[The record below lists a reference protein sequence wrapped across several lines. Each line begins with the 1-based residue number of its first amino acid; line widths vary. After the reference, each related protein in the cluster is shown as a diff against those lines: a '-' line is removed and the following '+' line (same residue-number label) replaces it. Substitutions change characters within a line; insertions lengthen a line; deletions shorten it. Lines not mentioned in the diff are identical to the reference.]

1 LVNNRI
7 VVFGVFMKSLLYSAV
22 MGVAAAVPSVASA
35 SPLSLAQA
43 VELAVQRS
51 QAVTAAR
58 AGALASTQTARAAGQ
73 LPDPMLSVGIENL
86 PVTGP
91 DRMRTTADSM
101 TMKRVGISQE
111 WVSAEKRALRQA
123 SAMAMAER
131 ESASAWAAAAES
143 RLQAALAF
151 VDAFYASE
159 ALVLTKLNERYALE
173 DFEAGKARF
182 ASAGASSQEV
192 LQLTAACGVAGDD
205 SAEVEQ
211 LHASALVTLQRWVG
225 VRPDGL
231 ARPALPASLN
241 EQAFVAA
248 HPAVWQSQ
256 RDIDLA
262 RAEAASTASNRKPN
276 WTWQAAYGQRTG
288 YSDMVS
294 VGVNI
299 PLAIAPG
306 ERQDQETAA
315 KLALVDKAIAAH
327 EESARMAVAEFRA
340 LTSDAHRLTQRI
352 AQYQSGVITPVKQRV
367 QAALA
372 GYRSNQVSLMA
383 LFEARYADVQAQR
396 KLLDLQRDLAKVQA
410 QLAFKPVS
418 GGAQ

>member
-1 LVNNRI
+1 
-7 VVFGVFMKSLLYSAV
+7 MKSLFYSAA
-22 MGVAAAVPSVASA
+22 MGMVAVVPAIVLAT
-35 SPLSLAQA
+35 PLSLEQA
-43 VELAVQRS
+43 LELAAQRS
-51 QAVTAAR
+51 QAVLAAR
-58 AGALASTQTARAAGQ
+58 VGAEAATQAARAAGQ

-91 DRMRTTADSM
+91 DRMRTTAESM

-111 WVSAEKRALRQA
+111 WVSAEKRALRQNA
-123 SAMAMAER
+123 AMAMAER
-131 ESASAWAAAAES
+131 ESASVLAAAADS

-192 LQLTAACGVAGDD
+192 LQLTAARGVAGDD

-231 ARPALPASLN
+231 ARPALPASLD

-262 RAEAASTASNRKPN
+262 RAEAAYTASNRKPN

-327 EESARMAVAEFRA
+327 GESARMAVAEFRA

-372 GYRSNQVSLMA
+372 GYRSNQVPLVA
-383 LFEARYADVQAQR
+383 LFEARYAEVHALR

-410 QLAFKPVS
+410 LLVFKPVS

>member
-1 LVNNRI
+1 
-7 VVFGVFMKSLLYSAV
+7 MKSLLYSAA
-22 MGVAAAVPSVASA
+22 MGMAAAVPAAPTVASA
-35 SPLSLAQA
+35 SPLSLAQT

-51 QAVTAAR
+51 QAVVAAR

-101 TMKRVGISQE
+101 TMKRVGISHE

-192 LQLTAACGVAGDD
+192 LQLTAARGVAGDD
-205 SAEVEQ
+205 SADVEQ

-225 VRPDGL
+225 VRPDSL
-231 ARPALPASLN
+231 ARPALPASLD

-327 EESARMAVAEFRA
+327 EESARMAVAEFRT
-340 LTSDAHRLTQRI
+340 LTSDAQRLTQRI
-352 AQYQSGVITPVKQRV
+352 TQYQSGVITPVRQRV
-367 QAALA
+367 QTALA
-372 GYRSNQVSLMA
+372 GYRSNQVPLMA
-383 LFEARYADVQAQR
+383 LFEARYAEVQAQR

-418 GGAQ
+418 GDAQ

>member
-1 LVNNRI
+1 
-7 VVFGVFMKSLLYSAV
+7 MKSLLYSAV
-22 MGVAAAVPSVASA
+22 MGVVAAAPSVASA
-35 SPLSLAQA
+35 SPLSLAQT

-51 QAVTAAR
+51 QAVVAAH

-111 WVSAEKRALRQA
+111 WVSAQKRALRQA

-131 ESASAWAAAAES
+131 ESASALAAAAES

-192 LQLTAACGVAGDD
+192 LQLTAARGVAGDD

-231 ARPALPASLN
+231 ARPALPASLD

-288 YSDMVS
+288 YADMVS

-340 LTSDAHRLTQRI
+340 LTSDAQRLTQRI

-372 GYRSNQVSLMA
+372 GYRSNQVPLVA
-383 LFEARYADVQAQR
+383 LFEARYAEVQALR

-410 QLAFKPVS
+410 LLVFKPVS

>member
-1 LVNNRI
+1 
-7 VVFGVFMKSLLYSAV
+7 
-22 MGVAAAVPSVASA
+22 
-35 SPLSLAQA
+35 
-43 VELAVQRS
+43 
-51 QAVTAAR
+51 
-58 AGALASTQTARAAGQ
+58 
-73 LPDPMLSVGIENL
+73 ML
-86 PVTGP
+86 T
-91 DRMRTTADSM
+91 
-101 TMKRVGISQE
+101 
-111 WVSAEKRALRQA
+111 
-123 SAMAMAER
+123 
-131 ESASAWAAAAES
+131 SASALAAAAES

-192 LQLTAACGVAGDD
+192 LQLTAARGVAGDD
-205 SAEVEQ
+205 SAVVEQ

-231 ARPALPASLN
+231 ARPALPASLD

-315 KLALVDKAIAAH
+315 KLALVDKAVAAH
-327 EESARMAVAEFRA
+327 DESARMAVAEFRA

-352 AQYQSGVITPVKQRV
+352 TQYQSRVITPVKQRV

-372 GYRSNQVSLMA
+372 GYRSNQVPLVA
-383 LFEARYADVQAQR
+383 LFEARYAEVQALR

-418 GGAQ
+418 GDAQ

>member
-1 LVNNRI
+1 
-7 VVFGVFMKSLLYSAV
+7 MKSLLYSAAIG
-22 MGVAAAVPSVASA
+22 MVAMMPAVVSA
-35 SPLSLAQA
+35 SPLSLEQGL
-43 VELAVQRS
+43 ELAVQRS
-51 QAVTAAR
+51 QAVVAAR

-91 DRMRTTADSM
+91 DRMRTTAESM

-123 SAMAMAER
+123 SALAMAER
-131 ESASAWAAAAES
+131 ESASALAAAADS

-151 VDAFYASE
+151 VDAFYAGE
-159 ALVLTKLNERYALE
+159 VLVLTKLNERYALE
-173 DFEAGKARF
+173 DFEAAKARF
-182 ASAGASSQEV
+182 ASAGASGQEV
-192 LQLTAACGVAGDD
+192 LQLTAARGVAGDD

-225 VRPDGL
+225 VLPGGL

-306 ERQDQETAA
+306 ERQDKETAA

-372 GYRSNQVSLMA
+372 GYRSNQVPLVA
-383 LFEARYADVQAQR
+383 LFEARYAEVQAQR

>member
-1 LVNNRI
+1 
-7 VVFGVFMKSLLYSAV
+7 MKSLLYSAV
-22 MGVAAAVPSVASA
+22 MGVVAAAPSVASA
-35 SPLSLAQA
+35 SPLSLAQT

-51 QAVTAAR
+51 QAVVAAH

-111 WVSAEKRALRQA
+111 WVSAQKRALRQA

-131 ESASAWAAAAES
+131 ESASALAAAAES

-192 LQLTAACGVAGDD
+192 LQLTAARGVAGDD

-231 ARPALPASLN
+231 ARPALPASLD

-262 RAEAASTASNRKPN
+262 RAEAAYTASNRKPN

-372 GYRSNQVSLMA
+372 GYRSNQVPLVA
-383 LFEARYADVQAQR
+383 LIEARYAEVQALR

-410 QLAFKPVS
+410 LLVFKPVS

>member
-1 LVNNRI
+1 
-7 VVFGVFMKSLLYSAV
+7 MKSLLYSAA
-22 MGVAAAVPSVASA
+22 MGMAVAVPAVPTLALA
-35 SPLSLAQA
+35 NPLSLAQA
-43 VELAVQRS
+43 LELAVQRS
-51 QAVTAAR
+51 QAVVAAR
-58 AGALASTQTARAAGQ
+58 AGALASAQTARAAGQ
-73 LPDPMLSVGIENL
+73 LPDPVLSLGIENL

-91 DRMRTTADSM
+91 DRMRTTAESM
-101 TMKRVGISQE
+101 TMKRVGISQA
-111 WVSAEKRALRQA
+111 WVSAEKRVLLQA
-123 SAMAMAER
+123 SAMATAER
-131 ESASAWAAAAES
+131 ELASALAAAAES

-182 ASAGASSQEV
+182 ASAGATGQDV
-192 LQLTAACGVAGDD
+192 LQLTAARGVAGDD

-225 VRPDGL
+225 VRPDSL
-231 ARPALPASLN
+231 ARPALPAALD

-315 KLALVDKAIAAH
+315 KLALVDKATAAH

-340 LTSDAHRLTQRI
+340 LTSDAQRFTQRI
-352 AQYQSGVITPVKQRV
+352 AQYQSSVITPVKQRA

-372 GYRSNQVSLMA
+372 GYRSNQAPLVA
-383 LFEARYADVQAQR
+383 LFEARYAEVQAQR

>member
-1 LVNNRI
+1 
-7 VVFGVFMKSLLYSAV
+7 MKSLLYSAV

-51 QAVTAAR
+51 QAVAAAH

-111 WVSAEKRALRQA
+111 WVSAQKRALRQA

-131 ESASAWAAAAES
+131 ESASALAAAAES

-192 LQLTAACGVAGDD
+192 LQLTAARGVAGDD

-352 AQYQSGVITPVKQRV
+352 AQYQSRVITPVKQRV

-372 GYRSNQVSLMA
+372 GYRSNQVPLMA
-383 LFEARYADVQAQR
+383 LFEARYAEVQAQR

>member
-1 LVNNRI
+1 
-7 VVFGVFMKSLLYSAV
+7 MKSLLFSAAIG
-22 MGVAAAVPSVASA
+22 MVAMVSSVVSA
-35 SPLSLAQA
+35 SPLSLEQSL
-43 VELAVQRS
+43 ELAVQRS
-51 QAVTAAR
+51 QAVVAAR
-58 AGALASTQTARAAGQ
+58 AGALAATQTARAAGQ

-91 DRMRTTADSM
+91 DRMRTTAESM

-111 WVSAEKRALRQA
+111 WVSAEKRALRRASAMVMAEREVA
-123 SAMAMAER
+123 SAMA
-131 ESASAWAAAAES
+131 AAADS

-151 VDAFYASE
+151 LDAYYASE

-182 ASAGASSQEV
+182 ASAGATGQEV
-192 LQLTAACGVAGDD
+192 LQLTAARGVAGDD

-225 VRPDGL
+225 VLPDGF

-262 RAEAASTASNRKPN
+262 RAEAASTASNRKPS

-327 EESARMAVAEFRA
+327 EESARMAAAEFRA

-352 AQYQSGVITPVKQRV
+352 AQYQTGVITPVKQRV

-372 GYRSNQVSLMA
+372 GYRSNQVPLVA
-383 LFEARYADVQAQR
+383 LFEARYAEVQAQR

>member
-1 LVNNRI
+1 
-7 VVFGVFMKSLLYSAV
+7 MKSLLYSAAIG
-22 MGVAAAVPSVASA
+22 MVAMIPAVVSA
-35 SPLSLAQA
+35 SPLSLEQGL
-43 VELAVQRS
+43 ELAVQRS
-51 QAVTAAR
+51 QAVVAAR
-58 AGALASTQTARAAGQ
+58 SGALASTQTARAAGQ

-91 DRMRTTADSM
+91 DRMRTTAESM

-123 SAMAMAER
+123 SALAMAER
-131 ESASAWAAAAES
+131 ESASALAAAADS

-173 DFEAGKARF
+173 DFEAAKARF
-182 ASAGASSQEV
+182 ASAGASGQEL
-192 LQLTAACGVAGDD
+192 LQLTAARGVAGDD

-211 LHASALVTLQRWVG
+211 LHASALAALQRWVG
-225 VRPDGL
+225 VRPEGL
-231 ARPALPASLN
+231 ERPALPASMS
-241 EQAFVAA
+241 EPAFVAA

-262 RAEAASTASNRKPN
+262 RAEAASLASNRSPN

-288 YSDMVS
+288 YSDLVS

-299 PLAIAPG
+299 PLPIAPG
-306 ERQDQETAA
+306 ERQDRETAA
-315 KLALVDKAIAAH
+315 KLALVDKALAAH
-327 EESARMAVAEFRA
+327 DESTRMAVAEFRT
-340 LTSDAHRLTQRI
+340 LTSDGQRLSQRI
-352 AQYQSGVITPVKQRV
+352 VQYQTGVISPVKQRV

-372 GYRSNQVSLMA
+372 GYRSNQVPLMA
-383 LFEARYADVQAQR
+383 LFEARYAEVQAQR
-396 KLLDLQRDLAKVQA
+396 KLLGMQRDLAKVQA

-418 GGAQ
+418 GGVQ